1 MNTTADRARREAMA
15 AAIADGTQQINAA
28 VVNELAHSLRGI
40 VGSTLPS
47 EDLAEEVGVEV
58 AAALLAIAEL
68 AMPDSYFADDSRCRL
83 ARAVLVGSGHPAEEK
98 YT

>member
-15 AAIADGTQQINAA
+15 AAI
-28 VVNELAHSLRGI
+28 
-40 VGSTLPS
+40 
-47 EDLAEEVGVEV
+47 

-83 ARAVLVGSGHPAEEK
+83 ARAVLTGSGHPAEEK
-98 YT
+98 YTR